1 MAEMASSSQ
10 PQDALCDKC
19 NAILNKPPTKRDNL
33 FSMGSFHRHHGTPAG
48 LVDAAANGCP
58 ICVATVRELRSWT
71 QDGQMPALDYVR
83 GSLLDRYCTSVMYGE
98 TLHGTL
104 EFTVS
109 LSHSIHLPSN
119 RGTRTILK
127 LAVDT
132 EPST

>member
-1 MAEMASSSQ
+1 M
-10 PQDALCDKC
+10 L
-19 NAILNKPPTKRDNL
+19 
-33 FSMGSFHRHHGTPAG
+33 SMESFYRHHDTPAG

-71 QDGQMPALDYVR
+71 QDGQMPALDHVG
-83 GSLLDRYCTSVMYGE
+83 GSLLDRYCTWAMYGE
-98 TLHGTL
+98 TLYGTL

-109 LSHSIHLPSN
+109 LSHSINLPSN
-119 RGTRTILK
+119 RDTRTILK